1 MGALQGIV
9 GHFDSGSEY
18 DLNVYNSQY
27 LANLISK
34 VVNSQYNMEI
44 MAKEITSTVMV
55 EGKWYDDCAAE
66 FAQWWN
72 DIKGQKDG
80 LDYLNGLSTILEQLV
95 KITAADVC
103 SDMRG
108 SHNLGE
114 SYKLYPFI
122 EEFASGNYYI
132 HGIRNLTKNDLGEV
146 REIKCRQGVK
156 MTANAQA
163 INSMISKV
171 SECADTITNNI
182 KEICADIQE
191 YLIDGRALKIKG
203 LDSSVLEGRKKD
215 MISRVET
222 IIDHIITEFKKDKEN
237 IERDE
242 ATIKRTMESA
252 E

>member
-18 DLNVYNSQY
+18 DLNAYQDY
-27 LANLISK
+27 LMKLVANVQI
-34 VVNSQYNMEI
+34 VQGHMEM
-44 MAKEITSTVMV
+44 MAKEITGTVMV

-72 DIKGQKDG
+72 DVKGQKDG
-80 LDYLNGLSTILEQLV
+80 IDYLHGLSTIVENLV

-103 SDMRG
+103 SDMMG
-108 SHNLGE
+108 SHNLGV
-114 SYKLYPFI
+114 SYELYPFVSD
-122 EEFASGNYYI
+122 FAKGNCYI
-132 HGIRNLTKNDLGEV
+132 HDIRNLTKNDLGEV

-171 SECADTITNNI
+171 SESADMITNKV

-203 LDSSVLEGRKKD
+203 LDSSALEGRKKD
-215 MISRVET
+215 MISRVNT
-222 IIDHIITEFKKDKEN
+222 IVERITEEFKKDKEN

-242 ATIKRTMESA
+242 ATMKRTMESA

>member
-1 MGALQGIV
+1 MGVLQGIV

-18 DLNVYNSQY
+18 DLNAYNEY
-27 LANLISK
+27 LTNLISK

-80 LDYLNGLSTILEQLV
+80 IDYLHGLSTVLELLV

-103 SDMRG
+103 TDMMG
-108 SHNLGE
+108 SHNLGV
-114 SYKLYPFI
+114 SYEMYPLVS
-122 EEFASGNYYI
+122 EFARGNCYI

-146 REIKCRQGVK
+146 REIKCRVGTK

-171 SECADTITNNI
+171 SECADIITNNV

-222 IIDHIITEFKKDKEN
+222 IVDHITTEFKKDKEN

-242 ATIKRTMESA
+242 ATMKRTMESA